1 MSANRSG
8 LRKPTPLT
16 NSPISARVVISPQ
29 DANAGPAFK
38 VSDGLAMV
46 FTGLYPTGSVK
57 QVFAIV
63 VGTALAAL
71 FALYMAQEG
80 LVPKTLI
87 AAYRRGEEGR
97 TDEIPEKAS
106 RQPTS
111 NGPVGERGNLL
122 LRRGELSEGDRR
134 NVANDALVAE
144 MLDLIVNDSENLE
157 RTMNLLT
164 DDAVWVL
171 EPGGIE
177 YHGARDI

>member
-1 MSANRSG
+1 
-8 LRKPTPLT
+8 
-16 NSPISARVVISPQ
+16 
-29 DANAGPAFK
+29 
-38 VSDGLAMV
+38 MV

-122 LRRGELSEGDRR
+122 LRHGELSEGDRR

-144 MLDLIVNDSENLE
+144 MLDLIVNDTENLE

>member
-1 MSANRSG
+1 
-8 LRKPTPLT
+8 
-16 NSPISARVVISPQ
+16 
-29 DANAGPAFK
+29 
-38 VSDGLAMV
+38 
-46 FTGLYPTGSVK
+46 
-57 QVFAIV
+57 
-63 VGTALAAL
+63 
-71 FALYMAQEG
+71 MAQEG

-122 LRRGELSEGDRR
+122 LRHGELSEGDRR

-157 RTMNLLT
+157 RTMNST
-164 DDAVWVL
+164 N
-171 EPGGIE
+171 
-177 YHGARDI
+177 